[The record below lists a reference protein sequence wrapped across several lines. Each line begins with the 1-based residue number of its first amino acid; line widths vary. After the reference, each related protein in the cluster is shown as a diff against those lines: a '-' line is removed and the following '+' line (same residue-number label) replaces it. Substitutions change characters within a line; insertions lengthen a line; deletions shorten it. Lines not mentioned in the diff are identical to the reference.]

1 MRAVEGVI
9 QHDGSVCHGDGDA
22 DFLVCDCAHMATFV
36 AMRKEMVAHKMI
48 KVLEK
53 EDKAASNLTHCEKI
67 AAWHKSERYIKKYK
81 WYVIMYSGRMTDAVA
96 QSSPNILVS
105 VKDHY

>member
-1 MRAVEGVI
+1 LEAENGIFATDFDLM
-9 QHDGSVCHGDGDA
+9 GSHLAKCY
-22 DFLVCDCAHMATFV
+22 
-36 AMRKEMVAHKMI
+36 AHKMI

-53 EDKAASNLTHCEKI
+53 EDEAASKLTHCVKI

-81 WYVIMYSGRMTDAVA
+81 LYVIMYLGRMAEAVA
-96 QSSPNILVS
+96 QSSSNILVS